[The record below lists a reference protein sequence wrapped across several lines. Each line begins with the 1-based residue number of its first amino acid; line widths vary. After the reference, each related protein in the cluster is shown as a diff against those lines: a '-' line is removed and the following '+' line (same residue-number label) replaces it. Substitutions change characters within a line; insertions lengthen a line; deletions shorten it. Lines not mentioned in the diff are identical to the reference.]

1 MNMLESIKKF
11 IKGSGQND
19 LDFVIKQEEIDEI
32 GSSEIIRAGIKK
44 FRKRYILILV
54 LISFFEIMMI
64 IRGLAFFDFT
74 KMRRMLYMV
83 SYILLLLFSVVCLV
97 YMISSYKKNV
107 LRRGHTRLFYVYC
120 IFLTLWSAGV
130 SLLDIYGGHTPIV
143 FMTVVMGTA
152 ALAFI
157 TPTLYI
163 SIVTPLSALM
173 LWFGAKYGA
182 KSVSNSGYPINFLV
196 FIVFTFFIISRQ
208 FNQNKRDYIV
218 MKKLEQLS
226 YHDQLT
232 GLKNRYALHQAL
244 EGLGN
249 VFYFGIFDFDNFKKI
264 NDSKGH
270 DFGDR
275 ALCEVANLLNEN
287 FNGYAFRYGG
297 DEFVVVSTERKD
309 EIIKRCQ
316 MINEILSNK
325 YPDIG
330 VQLSGGFY
338 LPRSKDESHE
348 DYLKYSDRALY
359 QAKSQGKARFVFY
372 EDDSLDCYGL

>member
-1 MNMLESIKKF
+1 MKITEGVKKF
-11 IKGSGQND
+11 IKESGQND
-19 LDFVIKQEEIDEI
+19 LDFVIKQEEIDAI
-32 GSSEIIRAGIKK
+32 GSNEIIRASIKK

-54 LISFFEIMMI
+54 LIAFFEILMI
-64 IRGLAFFDFT
+64 TRGLVFFDFT
-74 KMRRMLYMV
+74 KMRRILYMI
-83 SYILLLLFSVVCLV
+83 SYVLLLLFSIISLIS
-97 YMISSYKKNV
+97 MISSYKRNV
-107 LRRGHTRLFYVYC
+107 VSRSHIRLLYAYC
-120 IFLTLWSAGV
+120 IFLTLWSAGI

-173 LWFGAKYGA
+173 LWFASKYGDGA
-182 KSVSNSGYPINFLV
+182 VSSSGYPINFLI

-208 FNQNKRDYIV
+208 FNQSKRDYVV
-218 MKKLEQLS
+218 MKKFEQLS

-244 EGLGN
+244 DGFGN

-264 NDSKGH
+264 NDAKGH

-275 ALCEVANLLNEN
+275 ALCDVANLLREN

-309 EIIKRCQ
+309 EILRRCLS
-316 MINEILSNK
+316 INENLKNK
-325 YPDIG
+325 YHDVD

-338 LPRSKDESHE
+338 LPRSKDENHE
-348 DYLKYSDRALY
+348 DYLKYADRALY
-359 QAKSQGKARFVFY
+359 QAKTQGKARFVFY
-372 EDDSLDCYGL
+372 EDEQ